1 MLLVDLNWAIFQRK
15 ASADIELSVGTE
27 EKIRSEL
34 RDKLNWKGRR
44 EYQRLLEEFEAQGGD
59 EDDFQD
65 PIEWEAIGNR
75 VDALVVELQSM
86 DLSSR
91 GKATAEAI
99 TIGVDPRLIL
109 SVSNTLI
116 TSTTGATRTRFPIWR
131 NAPACC
137 LQSIGKSK
145 RRGRSMSFQSRS
157 LNRGSRGGTR
167 PVTDAGKA
175 VASQNARKHGLNAPP
190 DVAHVSQW
198 FNVIVDNQENDFEEP
213 NLTDPRHEAALRL
226 AIAEA

>member
-1 MLLVDLNWAIFQRK
+1 MTHYLGTSSITDLSSLPIDAILPERPAIIGEFSPANEAFKTATLSDLGPTTGYEYVLALQLVDLNWAIFQRK
-15 ASADIELSVGTE
+15 ASADIELAVGTE

-86 DLSSR
+86 DPSSR

-109 SVSNTLI
+109 SKQYFENFNYRRHSDALPNLEKRARQLSAEYREVQK
-116 TSTTGATRTRFPIWR
+116 ARPI
-131 NAPACC
+131 
-137 LQSIGKSK
+137 
-145 RRGRSMSFQSRS
+145 
-157 LNRGSRGGTR
+157 
-167 PVTDAGKA
+167 
-175 VASQNARKHGLNAPP
+175 
-190 DVAHVSQW
+190 DVVPVSQS
-198 FNVIVDNQENDFEEP
+198 
-213 NLTDPRHEAALRL
+213 
-226 AIAEA
+226 